1 MAGYVA
7 SGRLQGAVPRFA
19 CASPGRGDAA
29 SSFPSG
35 APATGCES
43 IVADRVEL
51 VGRPIDE
58 AIGDWLA
65 SVGESWAQLTFYL
78 FDPESWR

>member
-1 MAGYVA
+1 MAGYTA

-19 CASPGRGDAA
+19 GASPGRGGAVAELTVDAPPA
-29 SSFPSG
+29 SSEPS
-35 APATGCES
+35 T
-43 IVADRVEL
+43 ADQIEL

-58 AIGDWLA
+58 AIREWLA
-65 SVGESWAQLTFYL
+65 SIGESWAQLTFYL